1 MGRRQIDGLPDRVYN
16 SLKFPDLTALEQ
28 EKLWRGPHVAA
39 STGILMIAYI
49 RRLCLLC
56 MFAFLSL
63 SPLTL
68 SAQDFDYEKLE
79 KQQQTPAA
87 KAPAPA
93 PAAAPEKQT
102 SPDPA
107 PAKKMNWPSASHPKT
122 ESEAET
128 PEARNGDAKAPA
140 APAPSGAG
148 KPAQNGSEEVKPDTP
163 PSEGSNGAAG
173 ASDNTEGVPPVVQ
186 EMPAVIATGMQQA
199 EGLTSRIQALEKTV
213 ERVRDRDKDLNEQ
226 LSAIDAVIVAAQ
238 RHANELKPRLED
250 VKSLISR
257 LGPVPDGKTVP
268 TESAS
273 IAAQRARLNAVAAE
287 IDGAIKQ
294 SSLVEVRARQLSGR
308 VQELRQEIFTREL
321 LQRSR
326 SSLTREFWQEIWQT
340 APGTRLQVIAIAS
353 GWWATVATK
362 LPAASAVVF
371 ASFLLYVLLK
381 LGTVRLLRSLVASPV
396 PQRGFYLKVSMA
408 GAQVPLRA
416 LPSIAAAGA
425 LYLGLD
431 LLGLMYLQVG
441 QLSVRM
447 LEAFVT
453 YKIAASMATAY
464 LQPKEPSWRVMEVDD
479 STAGRLSG
487 LIKAIAAVYAVDLV
501 ARELIR
507 LLYLPLPV
515 SIVTTMIT
523 SILFPI
529 LMVLIARL
537 KFPLSVGTDNQMA
550 RFKAELLKLPLLL
563 AAILIILALLGGY
576 VALARY
582 LSLQVLATGAAVVLL
597 LVFYLA
603 NRAIAVEPD
612 QNPAA
617 KLSAKDPH
625 GIPLDLR
632 RRISGITAIVLDVV
646 LAVIAIP
653 VLLISFGFSKADIS
667 SITNRALFG
676 FEIGGMQISL
686 ARIAIAVGLFV
697 GLLIATRVLRRWL
710 SESILSPKRADQG
723 LSNSISTGINY
734 LGIAIAALAAVSYAG
749 LDITNIALVA
759 GALSVGIGFGLQSI
773 VNNFVSGLILLVERP
788 VKVGDWI
795 NVAGQ
800 GGYVRRIS
808 VRSTE
813 IETFD
818 RASVILPNSE
828 LITGTVVNMTH
839 RNAIG
844 RLVLP
849 VRVPYGTDPEK
860 VIALLMKVAE
870 DSPLVAKH
878 PAPSVPLEA
887 FGDNGLEFSLRAFI
901 VDVNRSVSTATELRV
916 DIVKA
921 FAKEG
926 LVFAHPL
933 RRDLEAES
941 PIAAIMEEHRSAAET
956 DDGVE
961 DENETAPK

>member
-1 MGRRQIDGLPDRVYN
+1 MARPRR
-16 SLKFPDLTALEQ
+16 SL
-28 EKLWRGPHVAA
+28 
-39 STGILMIAYI
+39 TGISMIVFI
-49 RRLCLLC
+49 RRLCFLF
-56 MFAFLSL
+56 MIGFLSL

-79 KQQQTPAA
+79 KQQQTPPA

-107 PAKKMNWPSASHPKT
+107 PSKRMNWPSASHPKT
-122 ESEAET
+122 DSEAET
-128 PEARNGDAKAPA
+128 PEAGNGKAKAPGE
-140 APAPSGAG
+140 PAPSGAG
-148 KPAQNGSEEVKPDTP
+148 KTAPPSNVSDERKPDTP
-163 PSEGSNGAAG
+163 PSEGSNGAA
-173 ASDNTEGVPPVVQ
+173 APPDNTEGVPPVVQ

-213 ERVRDRDKDLNEQ
+213 ERVKDRDKDLNEQ

-268 TESAS
+268 AESAS

-294 SSLVEVRARQLSGR
+294 SALVEVRARQLSGR

-326 SSLTREFWQEIWQT
+326 SSLTREFWQEIWQA

-353 GWWATVATK
+353 GWWSTVTTK

-396 PQRGFYLKVSMA
+396 PERGFYLKVSMA

-441 QLSVRM
+441 QVSVRM

-464 LQPKEPSWRVMEVDD
+464 LQPREPSWRVMEVDD

-487 LIKAIAAVYAVDLV
+487 LIKAITAVYAIDLV

-515 SIVTTMIT
+515 SIVATMIT

-537 KFPLSVGTDNQMA
+537 KFPLAVGTDSQMA
-550 RFKAELLKLPLLL
+550 RFRAELLKFPLLL

-582 LSLQVLATGAAVVLL
+582 VSLQVLATGAAIVLL

-646 LAVIAIP
+646 LAIIAIP

-901 VDVNRSVSTATELRV
+901 VDVNRSFSTATELRV

-941 PIAAIMEEHRSAAET
+941 PIAAIREEHRSAAET
-956 DDGVE
+956 DDE
-961 DENETAPK
+961 AEEENAPK

>member
-1 MGRRQIDGLPDRVYN
+1 
-16 SLKFPDLTALEQ
+16 
-28 EKLWRGPHVAA
+28 
-39 STGILMIAYI
+39 MIAYF
-49 RRLCLLC
+49 RRLCLLS
-56 MFAFLSL
+56 MIALVGL
-63 SPLTL
+63 GPLTS
-68 SAQDFDYEKLE
+68 SAQDFNYDKLE
-79 KQQQTPAA
+79 QQQGPAT

-93 PAAAPEKQT
+93 GKPENG
-102 SPDPA
+102 SPA
-107 PAKKMNWPSASHPKT
+107 PAPGKRHWPSASHPKT
-122 ESEAET
+122 ESEAEASEEKSGNAKT
-128 PEARNGDAKAPA
+128 TDAPASSGADKVAPPPTSPA
-140 APAPSGAG
+140 APQGDPASPPST
-148 KPAQNGSEEVKPDTP
+148 GSDAAKPDTAKP
-163 PSEGSNGAAG
+163 EESNGSAVG
-173 ASDNTEGVPPVVQ
+173 PDNNEGVPPVVQ

-199 EGLTSRIQALEKTV
+199 EGLTSRIRALEKTV
-213 ERVRDRDKDLNEQ
+213 ERVKDRDKDLNEQ

-250 VKSLISR
+250 VKSLINR

-268 TESAS
+268 AESAS

-294 SSLVEVRARQLSGR
+294 SALVEVRARQLSGR

-321 LQRSR
+321 LQQAR
-326 SSLTREFWQEIWQT
+326 SSMTREFWQEIWQA

-353 GWWATVATK
+353 GWWSTVTTK
-362 LPAASAVVF
+362 LPAASAVVL

-381 LGTVRLLRSLVASPV
+381 LGTVRILRRLVASPV
-396 PQRGFYLKVSMA
+396 PERGFYLKVSMA
-408 GAQVPLRA
+408 GLQMPLRA
-416 LPSIAAAGA
+416 LPSIAAVCA
-425 LYLGLD
+425 LYVGLD

-441 QLSVRM
+441 QLAVRM

-453 YKIAASMATAY
+453 YKIAASMVTAY

-479 STAGRLSG
+479 GTAGRLSG
-487 LIKAIAAVYAVDLV
+487 LIKAITAVYAIDLV

-515 SIVTTMIT
+515 SIVATLIT

-537 KFPLSVGTDNQMA
+537 KFPLSVGIDNQMA
-550 RFKAELLKLPLLL
+550 RFRAELLKVPLLL
-563 AAILIILALLGGY
+563 AAIIIILALLGGY
-576 VALARY
+576 IALARY
-582 LSLQVLATGAAVVLL
+582 VSLQVLATGAAVILL

-603 NRAIAVEPD
+603 NRAIAAEPD

-632 RRISGITAIVLDVV
+632 RRIAGITAIVLDVV

-653 VLLISFGFSKADIS
+653 VLLISFGFSKADIA

-697 GLLIATRVLRRWL
+697 GLLVATRVLRRWL

-734 LGIAIAALAAVSYAG
+734 LGIAIAALVAVSYAG

-901 VDVNRSVSTATELRV
+901 VDVNRSFSTATELRV

-933 RRDLEAES
+933 RRDLETES
-941 PIAAIMEEHRSAAET
+941 PIVALREEHRSTAEGG
-956 DDGVE
+956 DGVE
-961 DENETAPK
+961 DENAPK